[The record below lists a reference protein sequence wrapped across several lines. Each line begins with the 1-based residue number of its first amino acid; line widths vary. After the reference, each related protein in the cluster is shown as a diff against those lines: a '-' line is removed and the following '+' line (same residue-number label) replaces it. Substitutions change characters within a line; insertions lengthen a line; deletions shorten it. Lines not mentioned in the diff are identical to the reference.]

1 MDMTPEFI
9 VLAFVLILAIVQ
21 IGWAASARTA
31 ELGLKW
37 NAGPRDGET
46 PAPGKL
52 AGRLIRAQANL
63 FETLPIFAAAVIMA
77 HVAGKDGGPLT
88 LWGTHLYLFG
98 RVIYLPLYAFGV
110 AYVRS
115 LAWGVAFVGMLMV
128 IAALFV

>member
-9 VLAFVLILAIVQ
+9 ALAFVLILAIVQ

-31 ELGLKW
+31 DLGLKW
-37 NAGPRDGET
+37 NAGARDGEA
-46 PAPGKL
+46 PPPGKL
-52 AGRLIRAQANL
+52 AGRLTRAQANL

-115 LAWGVAFVGMLMV
+115 LVWAASFVGLLMI

>member
-9 VLAFVLILAIVQ
+9 VLAFTLMLALVQ
-21 IGWAASARTA
+21 IGWAGAARTA

-46 PAPGKL
+46 PAPGRL

-77 HVAGKDGGPLT
+77 HIAGKDGQMLT
-88 LWGTHLYLFG
+88 LVGTHLYFFG
-98 RVIYLPLYAFGV
+98 RLAYLPLYALGTP
-110 AYVRS
+110 YVRT
-115 LAWGVAFVGMLMV
+115 LAWAVAFAGLVMV
-128 IAALFV
+128 IVALFV

>member
-1 MDMTPEFI
+1 MTPEFI
-9 VLAFVLILAIVQ
+9 ALAFVLILAIVQ

-31 ELGLKW
+31 DLGLKW
-37 NAGPRDGET
+37 NAGARDGEA
-46 PAPGKL
+46 PPPGKL
-52 AGRLIRAQANL
+52 AGRLTRAQANL

-115 LAWGVAFVGMLMV
+115 LVWAASFVGLLMI

>member
-98 RVIYLPLYAFGV
+98 RVVYLPLYAFGV

-128 IAALFV
+128 LAALFV

>member
-37 NAGPRDGET
+37 NAGPRDGEM